1 MMPKPEELWLVNFPL
16 TDKTSAKV
24 RPALVIA
31 SHGSDLIILG
41 IFSKVPIGS
50 LPDSSVLI
58 NSEHPNF
65 LETGLKKTSIV
76 KVNKIATLHES
87 VFQRRLGIIPSDLL
101 TAVKVSLV
109 KTLNL

>member
-1 MMPKPEELWLVNFPL
+1 MMPKPEEIWLVNFPF
-16 TDKTSAKV
+16 TDQTSAKV

-31 SHGSDLIILG
+31 SYGSDLIILG

-50 LPDSSVLI
+50 LPDSSVLV

-87 VFQRRLGIIPSDLL
+87 VFQRRLGTIPLDLL